1 MELKVRKI
9 GNGYGVLF
17 PKQLLDDLALEE
29 GSKLEVEK
37 VDGAYRMVP
46 ADAEFTRQVEAFLR
60 TEPLHKSTY
69 RELAK

>member
-1 MELKVRKI
+1 
-9 GNGYGVLF
+9 
-17 PKQLLDDLALEE
+17 
-29 GSKLEVEK
+29 VEK

>member
-9 GNGYGVLF
+9 GNGYGVLL
-17 PKQLLDDLALEE
+17 PRQLLEELALVE

-37 VDGAYRMVP
+37 VDGVYRMVP